1 LHGLSTLK
9 GPLSL
14 LWIVERLAGG
24 WGAGGGGNGRFGRA
38 VLPCLRVNLV
48 DEEHN

>member
-24 WGAGGGGNGRFGRA
+24 AGGNGRFGRA

-48 DEEHN
+48 DEGT